1 MMSKPLNPRIEG
13 VRCMAEML
21 ISSERARLAAGLS
34 ASTLKQKVANVR
46 RCLSALQPQPLE
58 VAA

>member
-1 MMSKPLNPRIEG
+1 MKKPLCPRIEA

-21 ISSERARLAAGLS
+21 TSGERARLASGLS

-46 RCLSALQPQPLE
+46 RCLPALQPSPTE
-58 VAA
+58 VVA